1 VLGERLELRG
11 GKGTTCWH
19 GHSHETR
26 VLIGWRATE
35 RAALHT
41 FRSLGVARP
50 RTEDSRDLITIVEDA
65 GDGLH
70 GQRNALDSGWIF
82 DVTKDYSKGLQPVR
96 WLAEG
101 RDPSATLDSA
111 AGGFGKNE
119 GDNEITGVLVSNG
132 DPGPQ
137 GLLGARNPNLW
148 NSGGEWRWFWTQQH
162 GDNFT
167 WQVELAK

>member
-1 VLGERLELRG
+1 MDLRRHEGLLEG
-11 GKGTTCWH
+11 
-19 GHSHETR
+19 S
-26 VLIGWRATE
+26 
-35 RAALHT
+35 AAG
-41 FRSLGVARP
+41 SLAR
-50 RTEDSRDLITIVEDA
+50 R
-65 GDGLH
+65 
-70 GQRNALDSGWIF
+70 
-82 DVTKDYSKGLQPVR
+82 
-96 WLAEG
+96 G

-111 AGGFGKNE
+111 TGGFGSNE

>member
-1 VLGERLELRG
+1 MRLTQTDPSVNT
-11 GKGTTCWH
+11 GKLTMIYSGD
-19 GHSHETR
+19 
-26 VLIGWRATE
+26 
-35 RAALHT
+35 AAHAG
-41 FRSLGVARP
+41 FDNVAFF
-50 RTEDSRDLITIVEDA
+50 TRDLITFVEDA

-111 AGGFGKNE
+111 TGGFGSNE

-148 NSGGEWRWFWTQQH
+148 NSDGEWRWFWTQQH